1 MAACG
6 TACEGSVAG
15 FQMLGR
21 LAAIAVCGAFFVVVV
36 VVLSQIDEL
45 KGLRDGFIS
54 LTVLVKGAGD
64 PA

>member
-1 MAACG
+1 
-6 TACEGSVAG
+6 
-15 FQMLGR
+15 MLGR